1 MIDAMGIGLII
12 PVMPDL
18 IREVS
23 GGTLA
28 QAAIWGGI
36 LATTFAVMQFLF
48 GPVMGGLSDR
58 YGRRPVLLV
67 ALVVMA
73 LDYVLM
79 ALAGTIWLLLL
90 GRVIGGITAATQ
102 STATAYMADISA
114 PAERAARFGM
124 VGAAF
129 GAGFVLGP
137 VMGGLLAGYGTRAPF
152 WVAAGLAAANA
163 VFGYFVLRETVTP
176 ERRRPFE
183 WRRANPLGA
192 LRALRALP
200 GVTPLLAVYFL
211 YYVGFAVYP
220 AVWSYFGTAQFDWSP
235 ATIGLSLALF
245 GLTMALIQGGL
256 IRPILR
262 HLGERGTVI
271 AGHIASIAS
280 LIGIA
285 VVTSGTLVLVLTPM
299 AALGG
304 IIPPA
309 LQGIMSARVAD
320 DAQGELQGALT
331 SASALAMILSPLV
344 MTYTFAQFTDAQAPV
359 YLPGAPFLLAAV
371 LSTAGLV
378 VLLRFTR
385 RSP

>member
-1 MIDAMGIGLII
+1 MKPPLKLPVIFILLTVMIDAMGIGLII

-124 VGAAF
+124 VGAED
-129 GAGFVLGP
+129 
-137 VMGGLLAGYGTRAPF
+137 RK
-152 WVAAGLAAANA
+152 
-163 VFGYFVLRETVTP
+163 
-176 ERRRPFE
+176 
-183 WRRANPLGA
+183 
-192 LRALRALP
+192 
-200 GVTPLLAVYFL
+200 
-211 YYVGFAVYP
+211 
-220 AVWSYFGTAQFDWSP
+220 S
-235 ATIGLSLALF
+235 
-245 GLTMALIQGGL
+245 
-256 IRPILR
+256 
-262 HLGERGTVI
+262 
-271 AGHIASIAS
+271 
-280 LIGIA
+280 
-285 VVTSGTLVLVLTPM
+285 VV
-299 AALGG
+299 
-304 IIPPA
+304 
-309 LQGIMSARVAD
+309 
-320 DAQGELQGALT
+320 
-331 SASALAMILSPLV
+331 
-344 MTYTFAQFTDAQAPV
+344 
-359 YLPGAPFLLAAV
+359 
-371 LSTAGLV
+371 
-378 VLLRFTR
+378 
-385 RSP
+385 